1 MSNFSLQCHQMF
13 QKLSRK
19 NEFSLIDRVWFGI
32 EISELHYVN
41 NEMFI
46 KVGASI
52 KNVHQATAL
61 ILIVLRQYMIIHF
74 VKILID

>member
-13 QKLSRK
+13 KKLSRK
-19 NEFSLIDRVWFGI
+19 NEFSLIDRVWFGN

-52 KNVHQATAL
+52 
-61 ILIVLRQYMIIHF
+61 
-74 VKILID
+74 